1 MQSCLFPSLVTAHS
15 LVPSTSKSTNYSLI
29 QFCLLECFIFCQ
41 MTLFLIFDWYTS
53 QMQFPP
59 PSFPSLLLHLAFSRI
74 YPAESNLK
82 RPLYFLQLKLKT
94 LRTRNTFWS
103 GENKGRGG
111 KTEGEKTGWI
121 NLLEAKVQEQLWFI
135 LSLGQFSTG
144 QTKRLL
150 VKNHNGL
157 CSLGFLLPQFNHVLI
172 GISISVMLLFL
183 ISFLKSNF

>member
-1 MQSCLFPSLVTAHS
+1 MFYLLPDDPVFDLWLVYLTDAVS
-15 LVPSTSKSTNYSLI
+15 
-29 QFCLLECFIFCQ
+29 
-41 MTLFLIFDWYTS
+41 
-53 QMQFPP
+53 P